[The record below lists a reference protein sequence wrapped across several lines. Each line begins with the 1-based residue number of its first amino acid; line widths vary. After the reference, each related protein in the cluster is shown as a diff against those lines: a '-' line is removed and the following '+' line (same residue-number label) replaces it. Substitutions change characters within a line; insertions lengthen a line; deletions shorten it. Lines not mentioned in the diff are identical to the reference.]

1 MDLRACD
8 ADWVFSGGELHL
20 SVVCCCS
27 CSPTRDCNT
36 FTVNCLQLVLC
47 VLTCVFSTPDASLD
61 QWDRRRTTA
70 ESFYSEAVNTASV
83 RV

>member
-1 MDLRACD
+1 M
-8 ADWVFSGGELHL
+8 W
-20 SVVCCCS
+20 SVVVLARLLVIV
-27 CSPTRDCNT
+27 TR
-36 FTVNCLQLVLC
+36 LLAISYSIVLC

-70 ESFYSEAVNTASV
+70 ESFYSESVNAASV

>member
-1 MDLRACD
+1 M
-8 ADWVFSGGELHL
+8 W
-20 SVVCCCS
+20 SVVVLARLLVIV
-27 CSPTRDCNT
+27 TR
-36 FTVNCLQLVLC
+36 LLAIAYSLVLC

-70 ESFYSEAVNTASV
+70 ESFYSEAVNAASV